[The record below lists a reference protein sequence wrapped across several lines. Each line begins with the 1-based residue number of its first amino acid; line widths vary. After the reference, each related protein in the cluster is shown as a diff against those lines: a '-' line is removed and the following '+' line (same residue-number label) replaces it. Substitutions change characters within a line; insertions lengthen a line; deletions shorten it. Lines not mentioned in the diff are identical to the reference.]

1 MKLDN
6 SFSIQRE
13 ESYEGIFAAFEP
25 FADVF
30 PKTLGNVALRSAYA
44 QKIYQFGICFVCR
57 WNGEVLGLMTQY
69 ANDHKT
75 KCAYGTLLAV
85 LPKAGLLRA
94 LVWKELIRVALEY
107 AASQGMEYMIGE
119 VYDDNAYAMKQ
130 YCGIGFAPIGRASDQ
145 SEYIKG
151 SIPEMLEKL
160 GAKTPSI
167 PFSKH
172 Q

>member
-1 MKLDN
+1 MKLDK

-13 ESYEGIFAAFEP
+13 ETYEGIFMVFEP
-25 FADVF
+25 FAEVF
-30 PKTLGNVALRSAYA
+30 PKTLGNTELRSAYA
-44 QKIYQFGICFVCR
+44 QKIYQYGICYVCR

-94 LVWKELIRVALEY
+94 LVWKELIRVSLEY
-107 AASQGMEYMIGE
+107 AAAQGMEYMIGE

-130 YCGIGFAPIGRASDQ
+130 YSAIGFAPIGRASNQ

-160 GAKTPSI
+160 GAKKSALPS
-167 PFSKH
+167 SEH
-172 Q
+172 L